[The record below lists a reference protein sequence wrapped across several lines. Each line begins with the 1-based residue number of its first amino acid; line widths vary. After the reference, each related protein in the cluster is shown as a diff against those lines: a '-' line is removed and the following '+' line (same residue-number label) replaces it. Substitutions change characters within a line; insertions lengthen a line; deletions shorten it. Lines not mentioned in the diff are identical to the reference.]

1 VGDIDAMEVKTMTNS
16 SMPQT
21 TPEVAAWIGL
31 DWADQKQVLSV
42 QAADSSEV
50 ERYTIEQAQL
60 PEWISQLQARWPG
73 RTVALALE
81 QARGAVLYAVMRFD
95 FLRLYP
101 INPKSLA
108 RYRESFYP
116 SGSKGDPSDA
126 DLLREMIQKHADRL
140 RPWQPDTPETRQLQL
155 LVEYRRQSVN
165 EQTRLTNQATSLLK
179 CYYPVGLE
187 CAGGLDTLQACD
199 FLQRWP
205 TLAALQ
211 KTTPG
216 RLRQF
221 YRRHSCRRSELIE
234 SRIATLRQAQPL
246 TTDPALLNSLSLRLL
261 TVVAQL
267 KALLP
272 QIKELD
278 RQIER
283 VLAAHPDHDLWESF
297 PGAGAALQPRL
308 LAAFGSDR
316 SRFATAREVQQL
328 SGIAPITQQSGNS
341 RWVHRR
347 WACPKFLLQTFY
359 EYANLSRQQSEWAEA
374 FYQRKRQEGKKHP
387 AAIRALAFHWIRIMF
402 RCWQNHTPYKEAD
415 YVAACQKRQIRRLK
429 AALPSQPPKTSGEWA
444 ALASQWPRLLQL
456 LETNGGSIV
465 QKSVTPSHDFA

>member
-1 VGDIDAMEVKTMTNS
+1 VGDIDAMEVKTMTNPS
-16 SMPQT
+16 VTQT

-42 QAADSSEV
+42 QAADSGEV
-50 ERYTIEQAQL
+50 EHYTIEQAQL

-81 QARGAVLYAVMRFD
+81 QARGAVLYAVMRFH

-116 SGSKGDPSDA
+116 SGSKSDPSDA
-126 DLLREMIQKHADRL
+126 DLLREMIQQHAERL

-155 LVEYRRQSVN
+155 LVEYRRQSVD
-165 EQTRLTNQATSLLK
+165 EQTRLTNQVTSLLK
-179 CYYPVGLE
+179 SYYPVALE

-216 RLRQF
+216 RLRKF
-221 YRRHSCRRSELIE
+221 YRRHSCRRNQLIE
-234 SRIATLRQAQPL
+234 SRIATMGQAQPL
-246 TTDPALLNSLSLRLL
+246 TTDPVIISSLSLRLL
-261 TVVAQL
+261 AVVAQL

-272 QIKELD
+272 QIQELD
-278 RQIER
+278 RQIAQ
-283 VLAAHPDHDLWESF
+283 VLGAHPDRELWASF

-316 SRFATAREVQQL
+316 SRFATARDLQQL
-328 SGIAPITQQSGNS
+328 SGIAPITVQSGHT

-359 EYANLSRQQSEWAEA
+359 EYANLSRQQSPWAQA
-374 FYQRKRQEGKKHP
+374 FYQRKRQEGKKHA

-402 RCWQNHTPYKEAD
+402 RCWQNRTPYKEAD
-415 YVAACQKRQIRRLK
+415 YVAACRKRQLRRLK
-429 AALPSQPPKTSGEWA
+429 AALPSQPPKTSDEWA
-444 ALASQWPRLLQL
+444 TLASQWPQLLQL
-456 LETNGGSIV
+456 LETSGRSIV
-465 QKSVTPSHDFA
+465 ENL

>member
-1 VGDIDAMEVKTMTNS
+1 MTNS
-16 SMPQT
+16 SVSET

-50 ERYTIEQAQL
+50 EHYTLEQSQL

-116 SGSKGDPSDA
+116 SGSKNDPSDA
-126 DLLREMIQKHADRL
+126 DLLREMIQHHAERL

-155 LVEYRRQSVN
+155 LVEFRRQSVD
-165 EQTRLTNQATSLLK
+165 EQTRLTNQVTSLLK
-179 CYYPVGLE
+179 SYYPVALE
-187 CAGGLDTLQACD
+187 CAGGLDTRQACD

-221 YRRHSCRRSELIE
+221 YRRHRCRRNELIE
-234 SRIATLRQAQPL
+234 SRIATIGQAQPL
-246 TTDPALLNSLSLRLL
+246 TTDPVIIGSLSLRLL

-272 QIKELD
+272 QIQELD
-278 RQIER
+278 HQIAQ
-283 VLAAHPDHDLWESF
+283 VLAAHPDRELWASF
-297 PGAGAALQPRL
+297 PGAGAVLQPRL

-316 SRFATAREVQQL
+316 SRFATARDLQQL
-328 SGIAPITQQSGNS
+328 SGIAPITVQSGHT

-359 EYANLSRQQSEWAEA
+359 EYANLSRQPSSWAEA
-374 FYQRKRQEGKKHP
+374 FYQRKRQEGKKHA
-387 AAIRALAFHWIRIMF
+387 AAIRALAFHWMRIMF
-402 RCWQNHTPYKEAD
+402 RCWQNRTPYQEAV
-415 YVAACQKRQIRRLK
+415 YVAACQKRQLRRLK
-429 AALPSQPPKTSGEWA
+429 AALPSEPPTTSEEWA
-444 ALASQWPRLLQL
+444 TLASQWPRLLQL
-456 LETNGGSIV
+456 LEAKAGSIV
-465 QKSVTPSHDFA
+465 EKQ